1 MLRVVRH
8 ALVLLA
14 LLATG
19 ACTAPPAPAPPAT
32 PAPPE
37 LVWDVTVDG
46 ALHVTERL
54 CWSGFDPA
62 GIEPELAT
70 ARALATV
77 QHEDHGTRGCA
88 TVTLDLAAM
97 ADRLDD
103 DGELRRIGD
112 TVTGSFDPWLWRP
125 HAWPTGLVGRLRLAL
140 APGLTVS
147 LPHERAPDGA
157 WLVPWSTWSFM
168 ARFALGRFTPE
179 TLDVAGTRLTIA
191 SLDAAPRMTAAG
203 RSAWLGAA
211 ARAVATIGDGHLPTD
226 RIQVLV
232 TPAGRGD
239 EPVVFG
245 MAMRGAGPSVSL
257 RLSDDATDR
266 NVRGEWIAVHEL
278 AHLWL
283 PPVVREDA
291 WLPEGLASYYQC
303 ILRSRAGMYDER
315 AAWEELLA
323 GFDRGRRRAR
333 SPLRQAPRHGF
344 MQTYW
349 GGAAI
354 VFKLD
359 VALRREG
366 RSLDAALVA
375 LRKKQP
381 DTGASM
387 ARIDD
392 RPALDVVADL
402 VGPGLDVRPWLE
414 LPFADTTEELAALGV
429 GGSGDRVILDDGAP
443 LAATRRAIAGKRP

>member
-1 MLRVVRH
+1 MLRVVRR
-8 ALVLLA
+8 ALA
-14 LLATG
+14 LLAPLAIG
-19 ACTAPPAPAPPAT
+19 ACSVPPSSPTARARA
-32 PAPPE
+32 PE
-37 LVWDVTVDG
+37 LAWDVTVDG
-46 ALHVTERL
+46 ALRVTERL
-54 CWSGFDPA
+54 CWSGFDPG
-62 GIEPELAT
+62 GIEPELAS

-77 QHEDHGTRGCA
+77 RQEDRGDRGCA
-88 TVTLDLAAM
+88 TVALDLASM
-97 ADRLDD
+97 AERLDD
-103 DGELRRIGD
+103 DGELRKIGD

-125 HAWPTGLVGRLRLAL
+125 HAWPSGLVGRLRLAL

-179 TLDVAGTRLTIA
+179 TLDVAGTRLSIA
-191 SLDAAPRMTAAG
+191 SLDAAPLMTAAG
-203 RSAWLGAA
+203 RAAWIGDA
-211 ARAVATIGDGHLPTD
+211 ARAVATIGDGRLPTD

-245 MAMRGAGPSVSL
+245 MAMRGAGSSISL
-257 RLSDDATDR
+257 RLSDDATDQ

-315 AAWEELLA
+315 TAWEELLA
-323 GFDRGRRRAR
+323 GFARGRRRAR
-333 SPLRQAPRHGF
+333 SPLGQAPRHGF

-354 VFKLD
+354 VLKLD
-359 VALRREG
+359 VALRRQG

-375 LRKKQP
+375 LRREQP

-392 RPALDVVADL
+392 RPALDVLAEL
-402 VGPGLDVRPWLE
+402 VGTGIDVRPWLDV
-414 LPFADTTEELAALGV
+414 PFVDTAEELAALGV
-429 GGSGDRVILDDGAP
+429 RGNGERVTLDDAAP
-443 LAATRRAIAGKRP
+443 LAAARRAIAAKR